1 MKIIISPEENVKN
14 ETNLI
19 NQFFDQG
26 LDLFHIRKPKFSEM
40 DLISYVFGIKDEYK
54 EKLVVHQHFETVFQ
68 LGLHRFHIKE
78 NVRKNNDFVFS
89 ENLIYSTSTHS
100 IEDFNQLENLW
111 EYAFISP
118 IFPSISKIG
127 YGENSQILSD
137 IKKRTN
143 YKTKLI
149 GLGGITPEN
158 QHLAYEN
165 GVEGVAF
172 LGSIWENENP
182 LKTFE
187 KCIQKGHLC

>member
-26 LDLFHIRKPKFSEM
+26 LDLFHIRKPTFSNL

-54 EKLVVHQHFETVFQ
+54 EKLVVHQLYETAFQ
-68 LGLHRFHIKE
+68 LGLRRFHIKE
-78 NVRKNNDFVFS
+78 NVRKNTDFTFN

-100 IEDFNQLENLW
+100 IDDFNQLGNLW

-137 IKKRTN
+137 LKKRTN
-143 YKTKLI
+143 CKTKLI

-158 QHLAYEN
+158 QHFAYEN
-165 GVEGVAF
+165 GVVGVAF

-182 LKTFE
+182 LKIFE
-187 KCIQKGHLC
+187 KCIQKGHLY

>member
-1 MKIIISPEENVKN
+1 VKIIISPEENVKN

-26 LDLFHIRKPKFSEM
+26 LDLFHIRKPKFSEL
-40 DLISYVFGIKDEYK
+40 DLINYVFGIDDKYK
-54 EKLVVHQHFETVFQ
+54 TKLVVHQHFETAFQ
-68 LGLHRFHIKE
+68 LGLYRFHVKE
-78 NVRKNNDFVFS
+78 NVRKNNNFS
-89 ENLIYSTSTHS
+89 FNENLIYSTSTHS
-100 IEDFNQLENLW
+100 IDDFNQLENLW

-137 IKKRTN
+137 LKQRTN

-149 GLGGITPEN
+149 ALGGITLEN
-158 QHLAYEN
+158 QYFAYEN
-165 GVEGVAF
+165 RAEGVAF
-172 LGSIWENENP
+172 LGSIWGNENP
-182 LKTFE
+182 LKIFE

>member
-14 ETNLI
+14 ETDLI
-19 NQFFDQG
+19 NLFFEQG
-26 LDLFHIRKPKFSEM
+26 LDLFHIRKPTFSNL

-54 EKLVVHQHFETVFQ
+54 DKLVVHQHFETAIHV
-68 LGLHRFHIKE
+68 GLHRFHIKE
-78 NVRKNNDFVFS
+78 NVRKNESFS
-89 ENLIYSTSTHS
+89 FNENLIYSTSTHS
-100 IEDFNQLENLW
+100 IEDFNMLENIW

-127 YGENSQILSD
+127 YGKNSQILSD
-137 IKKRTN
+137 LKQRTN

-158 QHLAYEN
+158 QYLAYES
-165 GVEGVAF
+165 GVEAVAF

-182 LKTFE
+182 LKMFE
-187 KCIQKGHLC
+187 KCIQKDHLY

>member
-1 MKIIISPEENVKN
+1 VKIIISPEENLKN

-26 LDLFHIRKPKFSEM
+26 LDLFHIRKLKFSEM
-40 DLISYVFGIKDEYK
+40 DLINYVFGIDDKYK
-54 EKLVVHQHFETVFQ
+54 EKLVVHQHFETALQ

-78 NVRKNNDFVFS
+78 NDRKNESFS
-89 ENLIYSTSTHS
+89 FNENVIYSTSTHS
-100 IEDFNQLENLW
+100 IEDFNMLENIW

-127 YGENSQILSD
+127 YGENSQILSAL
-137 IKKRTN
+137 KKRMN

-158 QHLAYEN
+158 QYLAYEN

-172 LGSIWENENP
+172 LGSIWKNENP
-182 LKTFE
+182 LKIFE